1 MSQTSTNLTLPFI
14 QPSQAQKHVT
24 HNEAIELLDV
34 IVQLCVQGFEV
45 DTPPVTPSEGQSW
58 LVGAAP
64 TGDWAGHAGLIAN
77 WAGGGWMYLT
87 PQTGWRA
94 VDAVTGEMRV
104 YSGLNWTGLTVAT
117 LRLLPQATP
126 VSAVAG
132 DLYFDNTSSKARCF
146 DGTAWQDL
154 F

>member
-24 HNEAIELLDV
+24 HNEAVELLDV
-34 IVQLCVQGFEV
+34 IVQLCVQGFDV
-45 DTPPVTPSEGQSW
+45 DTPPLAPAEGQSW
-58 LVGAAP
+58 QIGTAP
-64 TGDWAGHAGLIAN
+64 TGDWAGQAGMIAN
-77 WAGGGWMYLT
+77 WAGGGWIYLA

-104 YSGLNWTGLTVAT
+104 YSGTIWTGLTIAT

-132 DLYFDNTSSKARCF
+132 DLYFDSTSSKARCF
-146 DGTAWQDL
+146 DGTTWQDL